1 MNYLKKLLSLLTA
14 DEKRKLILV
23 FIGVFTMGVLEL
35 AGIGSVMPFLAVAS
49 RPDLI
54 ETNKYLNWAYNL
66 GGFTSN
72 EGFLFG
78 LGIGAV
84 LFIVFSNSMKA
95 LVTYMNKRYTAMRQH
110 HISLRLFRHYLYKP
124 YTFFLNKNSSELMKN
139 ILGEVNV
146 LINGALMPLLELV
159 TSIMMTAMIIMML
172 VAIDPKLALITI
184 AVLGSIYGSIFL
196 VVKRHL
202 STLGERRIEA
212 NRLRFK
218 RVSEAMGGIKDVK
231 VLGREKFFLKEYT
244 GPSIE
249 QAKVQVT
256 SALIGSIPR
265 YMLEVVAFGG
275 ILLIVLYMMQTIGD
289 FQEAIP
295 VIGLYAFAGYRMMP
309 SLQKVFQNITKIR
322 TNLPVVELIHNN
334 LEDWEEEEAR
344 TKAQRRKVQP
354 MAFEREIV
362 LDSINFTY
370 PNSEASVIKD
380 QTFVIPKN
388 TTVGFVGPTGCGKTT
403 TVDMVL
409 GLLVPQKG
417 RLMID
422 GTEINEDN
430 VASWQRQIGYVPQHI
445 YLSDASVARN
455 IAFGL
460 PDQVIDYEAVE
471 RAAKIANIH
480 DFVVEELPEKYETR
494 VGERGI
500 RLSGG
505 QRQRIGIARAMYP
518 NPEVLVMDEATSALD
533 GLTEAAIMD
542 AIHTLSHEKT
552 ILLIAHRIATVR
564 ESDIIFAMEH
574 GVIVDKG
581 TYDELLER
589 NERFRKIAE
598 LS

>member
-430 VASWQRQIGYVPQHI
+430 VASWQKQIGYVPQHI